1 MSDKNQQIRER
12 AYYMWEEQ
20 GRPDGME
27 IEHWNEA
34 RRELSDHA
42 AGDSPGKAEGTQTGE
57 QDQPATPPSKKP
69 STAPSKT

>member
-12 AYYMWEEQ
+12 AYHLWEEQ

-34 RRELSDHA
+34 RRELCDHA
-42 AGDSPGKAEGTQTGE
+42 AGDSPGKAEATQTGE